1 MGLSTFSYYSTIIDE
16 VNSKDAAG
24 FNTTITDLWGRGLSF
39 QLFNAS
45 DGGPGKSEAH
55 CTGQY

>member
-1 MGLSTFSYYSTIIDE
+1 MDDVRQKE
-16 VNSKDAAG
+16 AAG

-45 DGGPGKSEAH
+45 TGGPGKSVNRSVQFNANKA
-55 CTGQY
+55 